1 MTSPLITGIFLRIV
15 FEAAYQELNEGSAL
29 ISITP
34 FRRVVDINSNI
45 AKKLGCALDF
55 IINQQKLEKIKTL
68 SV

>member
-15 FEAAYQELNEGSAL
+15 CEAAYQELNGGSAL

-34 FRRVVDINSNI
+34 FRRIVDINSNI
-45 AKKLGCALDF
+45 AKILACTLDS
-55 IINQQKLEKIKTL
+55 IINQKKLEKIKTL